1 LALEPGRR
9 EIGGAGAQ
17 QLPVNLI
24 AFEVHQGRVFALPGV
39 CATLRVWLKPDV
51 AAAPSRSQGTPFLF
65 ARFKRARRP
74 QGEEFMKSSVPI
86 RPAVLAGV
94 LLYAPAPALAQ
105 DSDPGQVAFNNA
117 CRTCH
122 TTREGDNRLGPSL
135 YGVIGRKAGSL
146 PGYTNHSESMKKAE
160 LVWDKNNLDRFIANP
175 DQVVPSNNMK
185 PFGGIA
191 SAEERAKIIAFLE
204 KAGR

>member
-1 LALEPGRR
+1 LAAPVRNS
-9 EIGGAGAQ
+9 
-17 QLPVNLI
+17 LPVNLI

-39 CATLRVWLKPDV
+39 RATLRMWLKPDV

-65 ARFKRARRP
+65 ARFKKARRP
-74 QGEEFMKSSVPI
+74 HGEEFMKSVIPI
-86 RPAVLAGV
+86 RPAILF
-94 LLYAPAPALAQ
+94 LLYAPVPALAQ
-105 DSDPGQVAFNNA
+105 DSDPGQVAFNNV

-122 TTREGDNRLGPSL
+122 ATREGDNRLGPSL
-135 YGVIGRKAGSL
+135 HGVIGRKAGSL
-146 PGYTNHSESMKKAE
+146 PGYTNYSESMKKAE

-175 DQVVPSNNMK
+175 DQVVPGNNMK